1 MLGFQIIFQRK
12 GKKGG
17 KKQPESA
24 KENGKHN
31 AGASDGEMDTNRPTN
46 QFMRL
51 DRATQTM
58 NKYGKVSISK
68 ASDINEFDEDYRDA
82 DLSTRKK
89 NIHRLSEPVGDI

>member
-1 MLGFQIIFQRK
+1 MIFQRK

-24 KENGKHN
+24 KEKGKHYSV
-31 AGASDGEMDTNRPTN
+31 ASDGETDMKRPTN

-58 NKYGKVSISK
+58 NRYGKVSIS
-68 ASDINEFDEDYRDA
+68 NEFDMNLFHLDYRDA

-89 NIHRLSEPVGDI
+89 NLHRLSEPMGDL